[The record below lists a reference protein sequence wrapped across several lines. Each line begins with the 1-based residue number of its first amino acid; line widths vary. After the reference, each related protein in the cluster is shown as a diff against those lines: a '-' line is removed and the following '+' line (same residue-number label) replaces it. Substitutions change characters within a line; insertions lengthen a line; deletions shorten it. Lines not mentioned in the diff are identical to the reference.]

1 MTGQFHVLANH
12 VAYTLV
18 AYTHNY
24 VFLLICCYS
33 PFWTGTSNP
42 KLAPMPEANSTEHS
56 IPLQLVQF
64 SRSHAQTARDP
75 TNQLGHISSCLV
87 RGYWVTTNIMHVGV
101 TTKAVAATHSHDTQR
116 AIHFKQRRR
125 KSQISTWNVGVLWTQ
140 LRYHGEGARGG

>member
-1 MTGQFHVLANH
+1 M
-12 VAYTLV
+12 YTLV

-125 KSQISTWNVGVLWTQ
+125 KIGRCLPSFNMERRSFVNAIKVPLWGRQ
-140 LRYHGEGARGG
+140 RGLTAILKLN